1 MANQNIILCDV
12 CQSRDAEVFLTQIVE
27 GKMQKV
33 NLCKEC
39 SKDRGVDDPTGFALT
54 ELLAGLGTSTE
65 TEPDKAAAHAQPQ
78 PPLIGE
84 QIGSSS
90 GPSMALT
97 TTSATK
103 CPVCGFSQADFKK
116 TGRLGCSTC
125 YLTFSDSLGNLL
137 KAMHKGTNHTGKM
150 PANMARRREIAE
162 KLKAM
167 QEELKKAVESENYE
181 SAATL
186 RDQIKKL
193 ANQMEG

>member
-65 TEPDKAAAHAQPQ
+65 TEKPAPAQKPS
-78 PPLIGE
+78 LVGDTV
-84 QIGSSS
+84 S

-103 CPVCGFSQADFKK
+103 CPVCGFTQADFKK

-125 YLTFSDSLGNLL
+125 YQTFSESLGNLL
-137 KAMHKGTNHTGKM
+137 KAMHKGTAHTGKM
-150 PANMARRREIAE
+150 PSNLVRRREHAE
-162 KLKAM
+162 RLKTLQAD
-167 QEELKKAVESENYE
+167 LKKAVDEENYE
-181 SAATL
+181 NAASL

-193 ANQMEG
+193 SGPLDG